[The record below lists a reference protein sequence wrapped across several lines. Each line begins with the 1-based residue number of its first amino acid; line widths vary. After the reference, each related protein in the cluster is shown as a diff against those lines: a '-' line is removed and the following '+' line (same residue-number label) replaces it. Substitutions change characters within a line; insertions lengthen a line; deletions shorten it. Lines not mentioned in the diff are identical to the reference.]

1 MERSA
6 EVDGDEG
13 RSHAPSHGAGY
24 PLGLAAA
31 VAAGF
36 FGGEVP
42 STLPSHVRYSLPW
55 LHCGYCRVQRQSNRC
70 CAGLVLAPMNFAEED
85 AKGLQYIPSM
95 ALGECLGPH
104 FPHSSEVTS
113 AV

>member
-1 MERSA
+1 MRPPTA
-6 EVDGDEG
+6 EATPWVWLL
-13 RSHAPSHGAGY
+13 
-24 PLGLAAA
+24 PLQPASL
-31 VAAGF
+31 
-36 FGGEVP
+36 EVSCP
-42 STLPSHVRYSLPW
+42 LLLPSHVRYSLPW